1 MIILWYFYNEI
12 LLKIDVL
19 NASIITIT
27 EQEIQHRTVDRFK
40 YNLIQ
45 INVGI
50 K

>member
-1 MIILWYFYNEI
+1 MMIYILKF
-12 LLKIDVL
+12 LDDVL